1 MSFDIKDYLER
12 RKDIIDLNLR
22 EYLPLDKTET
32 KLHQSIA
39 YSIHPGGK
47 RLRPILCLAAA
58 ELICG
63 HHKGALPAAC
73 AIEMIHTYSIIH
85 DDLPSMD
92 DDDTRRG
99 KASNH
104 RVFGEA
110 VATLAGD
117 ALLTDAFG
125 FLAEKSLE
133 RCVVF
138 PDLILR
144 AISIISEAAGSKG
157 MVLGQAF
164 DLEMD
169 EGEHLSVNE
178 ISNTYLM
185 KTARMIEASVLS
197 GAVLAG
203 AGEQDLLKLKSYSE
217 KIGVAFQIKDDILDV
232 KGSHGATQ
240 GSQDKNGA
248 KKHTYVSIMGVEAS
262 EAKVSELTNQ
272 AIEDLEG
279 FKKTRNPLRE
289 IAIWLSEREE

>member
-1 MSFDIKDYLER
+1 MSFDIKSYLDR
-12 RKDIIDLNLR
+12 RKEIVDRTLR
-22 EYLPLDKTET
+22 EYLPPDEAET
-32 KLHQSIA
+32 KLHQSIV

-47 RLRPILCLAAA
+47 RLRPVLCLAAS

-63 HHKGALPAAC
+63 TYKNALPAAC

-99 KASNH
+99 EPANH

-125 FLAEKSLE
+125 LMTEKLLE
-133 RCVVF
+133 EGVS
-138 PDLILR
+138 PELILR
-144 AISIISEAAGSKG
+144 VVSVISKAAGSKG

-169 EGEHLSVNE
+169 GGEHLSVDE
-178 ISNTYLM
+178 ISDTYLM

-197 GAVLAG
+197 GAMLAG
-203 AGEQDLLKLKSYSE
+203 AGKGELSRLRSYSE
-217 KIGVAFQIKDDILDV
+217 KIGIAFQIKDDILDAV
-232 KGSHGATQ
+232 GSDDTAQ
-240 GSQDKNGA
+240 ESREKSGA
-248 KKHTYVSIMGVEAS
+248 KKHTYVSVMGIQES
-262 EAKVSELTNQ
+262 KAKVSELTSQ
-272 AIEDLEG
+272 AIAELEN
-279 FKKTRNPLRE
+279 FSKNPNPLRE
-289 IAIWLSEREE
+289 IAIWLREREE

>member
-1 MSFDIKDYLER
+1 MSFHIKNYLDG
-12 RKDIIDLNLR
+12 RKEIVDRALR
-22 EYLPLDKTET
+22 EYLPPEEAET
-32 KLHQSIA
+32 KLHQSIV

-47 RLRPILCLAAA
+47 KLRPVLCLAAS

-63 HHKGALPAAC
+63 SHKNALPAAC

-99 KASNH
+99 EPANH
-104 RVFGEA
+104 KVFGEA

-125 FLAEKSLE
+125 LMTEKLLE
-133 RCVVF
+133 EGVS
-138 PDLILR
+138 PELILR
-144 AISIISEAAGSKG
+144 VISVISKAAGSKG

-169 EGEHLSVNE
+169 GSEHLSVNE

-185 KTARMIEASVLS
+185 KTAKMIEASVLS
-197 GAVLAG
+197 GAMLAG
-203 AGEQDLLKLKSYSE
+203 AGEGELSRLKSYSE

-232 KGSHGATQ
+232 AGSDDTAQ
-240 GSQDKNGA
+240 ESREKAGA
-248 KKHTYVSIMGVEAS
+248 KKHTYVSVMGIQES
-262 EAKVSELTNQ
+262 EAKVSELTSQ
-272 AIEDLEG
+272 AIAELEN
-279 FKKTRNPLRE
+279 FPKTPNPLRE
-289 IAIWLSEREE
+289 IAIWLREREE

>member
-1 MSFDIKDYLER
+1 MSFYIKDYLDR
-12 RKDIIDLNLR
+12 RKEIIDRSLR
-22 EYLPLDKTET
+22 EYLSPDKAET
-32 KLHQSIA
+32 NLHQSIA

-63 HHKGALPAAC
+63 SHKKVLPAAC

-99 KASNH
+99 KPSNH

-117 ALLTDAFG
+117 ALLTDAFSLITEKLPEEG
-125 FLAEKSLE
+125 ISPELAL
-133 RCVVF
+133 RVV
-138 PDLILR
+138 
-144 AISIISEAAGSKG
+144 SIISEAAGSKG

-169 EGEHLSVNE
+169 GGKHLSVDE

-185 KTARMIEASVLS
+185 KTAKMIEASILS
-197 GAVLAG
+197 GAILAG
-203 AGEQDLLKLKSYSE
+203 AGEKELPRLKSYSE
-217 KIGVAFQIKDDILDV
+217 KIGIAFQIKDDILDV
-232 KGSHGATQ
+232 IGSDDAAQESREET
-240 GSQDKNGA
+240 GA
-248 KKHTYVSIMGVEAS
+248 KKHTYVSVMGVQAS
-262 EAKVSELTNQ
+262 RAKVSELTNQ
-272 AIEDLEG
+272 AIEKLES
-279 FKKTRNPLRE
+279 FQKTPNPLKE

>member
-1 MSFDIKDYLER
+1 MSFDTKDYLDR
-12 RKDIIDLNLR
+12 RKEIIDRSLR
-22 EYLPLDKTET
+22 EYLPPDKAET
-32 KLHQSIA
+32 KLHQSIV

-47 RLRPILCLAAA
+47 RLRPTLCLAAA

-63 HHKGALPAAC
+63 NHENVLPAAC

-99 KASNH
+99 KPSNH

-117 ALLTDAFG
+117 ALLTDAFS
-125 FLAEKSLE
+125 LLTEKSLE
-133 RCVVF
+133 KGIS
-138 PDLILR
+138 PELILR
-144 AISIISEAAGSKG
+144 VVSIISEAAGSKG

-178 ISNTYLM
+178 ISNAYLM
-185 KTARMIEASVLS
+185 KTARMIEASILS

-203 AGEQDLLKLKSYSE
+203 AGEEELLKLKSYSE
-217 KIGVAFQIKDDILDV
+217 KIGIAFQIKDDILDAR
-232 KGSHGATQ
+232 GSHGATQ
-240 GSQDKNGA
+240 ESEGKNGA
-248 KKHTYVSIMGVEAS
+248 KKHTYVSVMGVQAS
-262 EAKVSELTNQ
+262 NARASELTNQ
-272 AIEDLEG
+272 AIEDLES
-279 FKKTRNPLRE
+279 FQKTPNPLRE